1 MSEEHVCRRHS
12 RAQGFW
18 AATTAAS
25 RAKPVGR
32 IFVEFGET
40 AAAAKALEGLNGR
53 SFDGRTVA
61 VVFYP
66 AALFARQNFSGE
78 ELEGDDEVAQA
89 VADDAAPA
97 EAVDAESVPPEPA
110 PAAPAAV
117 EDVD

>member
-1 MSEEHVCRRHS
+1 MAGV
-12 RAQGFW
+12 
-18 AATTAAS
+18 
-25 RAKPVGR
+25 